1 MKRQILLLFLV
12 AVNLHCFAGDIYVSV
27 SGSDKAIG
35 DKNAPVQTL
44 QKALR
49 IAREWRRT
57 NNPNMKGGITIN
69 LAKGE
74 TFVLDEPLYIRP
86 EDSGTT
92 DSPTVIMGGTI
103 SGGQADNSCSMD
115 EYPKM
120 ERMLAFD
127 KDKEQI
133 IIPAKSLQTYG
144 ITNVADAAKY
154 EMVVHQRWAI
164 AILRIKA
171 IRISGNKAIV
181 TFRNPESRWEFSH
194 PWPQPVIGE
203 ERGSSSFLMRPIAY
217 PSASLSRLVTIEGSE
232 YASVHDISFKNVS
245 FENAS
250 WERPL
255 KYGHVTLQGGFPII
269 DAYKL
274 TENEGTPWAPTLENQ
289 AWVIRPEAAVSVT
302 YAERVNFKD
311 CTFTNLSSTAL
322 DYAHHCAD
330 AMIVGNKF
338 ENIGGTAIMAG
349 SFGEGPCEAHHP
361 RNYTNTTGFVI
372 DSNIIHNATTCDWGA
387 VAVGCGYVRDFVI
400 RKNKVSKVN
409 YSGICVGWG
418 WTPEDTGMRNN
429 RITENTVTDYARI
442 LYDAGGIYTMSN
454 QPGSLIE
461 HNTVSSPYPSPYA
474 TNFRAFPIYFDA
486 CTDGYTVRNNSLS
499 VNSSVQKEKYG
510 WNNPGPKMDVEK

>member
-217 PSASLSRLVTIEGSE
+217 PSASLSRL
-232 YASVHDISFKNVS
+232 AS
-245 FENAS
+245 A
-250 WERPL
+250 
-255 KYGHVTLQGGFPII
+255 
-269 DAYKL
+269 
-274 TENEGTPWAPTLENQ
+274 
-289 AWVIRPEAAVSVT
+289 
-302 YAERVNFKD
+302 
-311 CTFTNLSSTAL
+311 
-322 DYAHHCAD
+322 
-330 AMIVGNKF
+330 
-338 ENIGGTAIMAG
+338 
-349 SFGEGPCEAHHP
+349 
-361 RNYTNTTGFVI
+361 
-372 DSNIIHNATTCDWGA
+372 
-387 VAVGCGYVRDFVI
+387 
-400 RKNKVSKVN
+400 
-409 YSGICVGWG
+409 
-418 WTPEDTGMRNN
+418 
-429 RITENTVTDYARI
+429 
-442 LYDAGGIYTMSN
+442 
-454 QPGSLIE
+454 
-461 HNTVSSPYPSPYA
+461 
-474 TNFRAFPIYFDA
+474 
-486 CTDGYTVRNNSLS
+486 
-499 VNSSVQKEKYG
+499 
-510 WNNPGPKMDVEK
+510 